1 MIINKN
7 LIDDLLKHSD
17 IVQVVSSYIPLT
29 KKGRNFVALC
39 PFHQDNNP
47 SLSVSSE
54 KQIFKCFVCGTGG
67 SALQF
72 VQQFE
77 KITFPEAIKKL
88 SSLVGFQDIR
98 LASTDQELQVNA
110 QLKPYYQCLNDLL
123 SYYQFGLASEEG
135 QAARDY
141 LIKRG
146 IEETLIET
154 FKIGFSV
161 KNGQS
166 TIQYLLKK
174 GHSHTTI
181 ESLGIPSSG
190 RTDYDRMAGRIIFP
204 IFNPDGQVV
213 GFSGRLLEQEAG
225 QAKYINSSDSLVFNK
240 RDILFNFH
248 QVKLVSKKANHLY
261 VMEGFM
267 DVIALYKAN
276 IPQAVAIMGTAF
288 TSAHAQLL
296 KSLNVELRIALD
308 NDQAGQDA
316 MVKML
321 PLLNEKNLV
330 YKFVQS
336 TNDGKDADEIL
347 MEKGPQ
353 GLKAYLD
360 NVLNKIDFS
369 LHYYQGKM
377 SLDATENKVT
387 LIKALLPLI
396 AGTPSL
402 EQIDYLK
409 KLGHLTGYPLPTLQE
424 LVLKYSSRDKAQD
437 YFALYRPEAKV
448 IPRLQRAEKAIL
460 FNMLINPEAVTFY
473 QQKVHYFYTDLYRK
487 IAEFILDYQKDKVP
501 TMYDLINDI
510 SMQASDQ
517 SQKLIDAV
525 TQMMT
530 TQEFPIATPEQLH
543 DYLQTI
549 QTEKDKLAT
558 KQKILSGIAGKDE
571 SDAARLI
578 LQILGKQ
585 MLLKET
591 KEVTLDE
598 EGSKDLN
605 DG

>member
-29 KKGRNFVALC
+29 KKGKNFVALC

-77 KITFPEAIKKL
+77 KVPFPEAIKKL

-98 LASTDQELQVNA
+98 LASTDQELQANA
-110 QLKPYYQCLNDLL
+110 QLKPYFSCLNDLQA
-123 SYYQFGLASEEG
+123 YYQFGLASEEG
-135 QAARDY
+135 QPARDY
-141 LIKRG
+141 LLKRG
-146 IEETLIET
+146 IDHSIIDA
-154 FKIGFSV
+154 FMIGFSV

-174 GHSHTTI
+174 GHSHSTI

-190 RTDYDRMAGRIIFP
+190 RQDYDRMAGRIIFP

-213 GFSGRLLEQEAG
+213 GFSGRMIENEAG

-240 RDILFNFH
+240 RDILFNYH

-288 TSAHAQLL
+288 TATHAQLL
-296 KSLNVELRIALD
+296 KSLNVEIRIALD

-316 MVKML
+316 MLKML
-321 PLLNEKNLV
+321 PLLNEKNIV
-330 YKFVQS
+330 YKLVQS
-336 TNDGKDADEIL
+336 TKDGKDADEIL
-347 MEKGPQ
+347 IEKGVQ
-353 GLKAYLD
+353 GLKDYLEK
-360 NVLNKIDFS
+360 VLNKIDFS
-369 LHYYQGKM
+369 LYYYQGKL
-377 SLDATENKVT
+377 SLDNTENKVT

-409 KLGHLTGYPLPTLQE
+409 KLGHLTGYPLQTLQE
-424 LVLKYSSRDKAQD
+424 LVSKYANREKPQD
-437 YFALYRPEAKV
+437 YFGLYRPETKV
-448 IPRLQRAEKAIL
+448 IPKLQRAEKAIL

-473 QQKVHYFYTDLYRK
+473 QQKVQHFYTDIYRK
-487 IAEFILDYQKDKVP
+487 IAEFVIDYQKDKIP
-501 TMYDLINDI
+501 TMYDLINEI
-510 SMQASDQ
+510 SLQASAQ
-517 SQKLIDAV
+517 SQSLIDTV
-525 TQMMT
+525 TQLMT
-530 TQEFPIATPEQLH
+530 TKEFPIATPEQLQ
-543 DYLQTI
+543 DYLSTI
-549 QTEKDKLAT
+549 QSEKEKLAT

-578 LQILGKQ
+578 LQILSKH
-585 MLLKET
+585 LLSKET
-591 KEVTLDE
+591 KEVTLDGEKKE
-598 EGSKDLN
+598 EVS